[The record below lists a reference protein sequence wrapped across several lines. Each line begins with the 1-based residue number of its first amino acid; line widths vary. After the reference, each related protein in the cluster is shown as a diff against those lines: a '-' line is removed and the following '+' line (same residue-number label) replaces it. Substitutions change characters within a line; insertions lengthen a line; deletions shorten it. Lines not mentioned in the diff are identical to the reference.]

1 MNRFVLNII
10 ILLSGMCLS
19 SGIANA
25 ANAMS
30 SSTDWMR
37 FGMCASSVIPQ
48 PDVWCHNDTLSVRS
62 HTYAIEPADHYTAF
76 AVVRNPEPDSLQ
88 WLWCFAE
95 DDTLVEAVHTQG
107 IYTRKTRVQFSDAPY
122 DFSRWSI
129 YRYYSGC
136 HSDSSKVRRL
146 SLCSLGAFV
155 ADSAVTDTV
164 HSRMEM
170 KEAAYFSGSITRTAS
185 DMFLT
190 YLAVKYGITLDYAPY
205 ISCGG
210 DTLWHPDH
218 DASYY
223 HRITGIGNDT
233 SRMWY
238 AQKSFALDTA
248 IWSLITDTLCPGE
261 YVLMGDNDGT
271 LYPSVQADGSY
282 RLNREWMLRAHVK
295 EPVSVKLELAVN
307 ALPDIL
313 YDSLWLIVTDADG
326 LPRYTIPAEDIV
338 PDSLCHFVLPAV
350 DHTPLLLSLHGTA
363 AKSEHQRT
371 QQKTQQNNNVWYNA
385 QEGVIEVAQSLQG
398 KVCTAML
405 YDSTG
410 KLIGSVRTQMPLSVR
425 ALPGNAYHIEIV
437 TDGTIVGSITLPFNI

>member
-1 MNRFVLNII
+1 MKRFILYLPLLFSATFAHTQTSAMNYSRSVMGFGVYDT
-10 ILLSGMCLS
+10 
-19 SGIANA
+19 GI
-25 ANAMS
+25 
-30 SSTDWMR
+30 T
-37 FGMCASSVIPQ
+37 PQ
-48 PDVWCHNDTLSVRS
+48 PDVWHKQVEMPIRGMIDSIPCADSYTL
-62 HTYAIEPADHYTAF
+62 F
-76 AVVRNPEPDSLQ
+76 AVVRNPEPSSAQ

-95 DDTLVEAVHTQG
+95 NDTLVEAVHTNG
-107 IYTRKTRVQFSDAPY
+107 VFTREAGVLFSNTHR

-136 HSDSSKVRRL
+136 HSDSSKVRSL

-170 KEAAYFSGSITRTAS
+170 KEAAYFSGSILRTAS

-210 DTLWHPDH
+210 DTLLHPDY

-238 AQKSFALDTA
+238 AQKSFTLDTA
-248 IWSLITDTLCPGE
+248 IWSLMTDTLCPGE
-261 YVLMGDNDGT
+261 YVLMSDNDGT

-295 EPVSVKLELAVN
+295 QPVSVKMELAMN
-307 ALPDIL
+307 ALPDIP

-338 PDSLCHFVLPAV
+338 PDSLCQFALPAV
-350 DHTPLLLSLHGTA
+350 DHTPLLLSLYGTA
-363 AKSEHQRT
+363 AKAEHQRT

-398 KVCTAML
+398 KSCTAML